1 MSKTILITGGS
12 GFIGSNLLLY
22 LAKKYPNYKF
32 INLDK
37 LTYASNQSYLKP
49 LDSFSNYEFIKGDIN
64 NRNFLDGVF
73 NKYDIDIIVN
83 LAAESHVDNSI
94 KNPLIF
100 AETNVIGTLNL
111 LNVSLK
117 RWKDKLKDKL
127 FYHISTDEVYGA
139 LGDDGFFDEYSRYD
153 PRSPYSA
160 SKASSDHFVKSY
172 FHTYSLP
179 IIISNCSNN
188 FGPNQFH
195 EKLIPLFIKNIIE
208 SRRLPVYG
216 DGKNI
221 RDWIFVEDHV
231 KAIDLILHKGQIGE
245 TYNIGGNN
253 EIKNIDLV
261 KLLIKLTDSKLKRK
275 ENYSLHL
282 IDHVNDRLGHDYRYA
297 IDNTKVM
304 KEIGWKPSYNFEKGI
319 DLTINWYI
327 EKFSN

>member
-1 MSKTILITGGS
+1 M
-12 GFIGSNLLLY
+12 
-22 LAKKYPNYKF
+22 
-32 INLDK
+32 
-37 LTYASNQSYLKP
+37 
-49 LDSFSNYEFIKGDIN
+49 
-64 NRNFLDGVF
+64 
-73 NKYDIDIIVN
+73 
-83 LAAESHVDNSI
+83 
-94 KNPLIF
+94 
-100 AETNVIGTLNL
+100 

-245 TYNIGGNN
+245 TYNIGGKYD
-253 EIKNIDLV
+253 IKNIELV
-261 KLLIKLTDSKLKRK
+261 NLLIKLTDSNLKRK
-275 ENYSLHL
+275 EDYS
-282 IDHVNDRLGHDYRYA
+282 
-297 IDNTKVM
+297 
-304 KEIGWKPSYNFEKGI
+304 
-319 DLTINWYI
+319 YI
-327 EKFSN
+327 

>member
-22 LAKKYPNYKF
+22 LANKYPDYKF

-37 LTYASNQSYLKP
+37 LTYASNQSYLEP

-64 NRNFLDGVF
+64 NRNFLDGIF

-179 IIISNCSNN
+179 IIISNC
-188 FGPNQFH
+188 QT
-195 EKLIPLFIKNIIE
+195 
-208 SRRLPVYG
+208 
-216 DGKNI
+216 
-221 RDWIFVEDHV
+221 
-231 KAIDLILHKGQIGE
+231 ILGQI
-245 TYNIGGNN
+245 NFM
-253 EIKNIDLV
+253 KN
-261 KLLIKLTDSKLKRK
+261 
-275 ENYSLHL
+275 
-282 IDHVNDRLGHDYRYA
+282 
-297 IDNTKVM
+297 
-304 KEIGWKPSYNFEKGI
+304 
-319 DLTINWYI
+319 
-327 EKFSN
+327 

>member
-1 MSKTILITGGS
+1 MSKSILITGGS

-22 LAKKYPNYKF
+22 LANKYPNYNF
-32 INLDK
+32 INLDN

-49 LDSFSNYEFIKGDIN
+49 LESFSNYQFIKGDIYN
-64 NRNFLDGVF
+64 KDFLDSLF
-73 NKYDIDIIVN
+73 KKSDIDIIIN

-94 KNPLIF
+94 KNPLKF

-111 LNVSLK
+111 LNVSLNA
-117 RWKDKLKDKL
+117 WKDKLTNKL

-139 LGDDGFFDEYSRYD
+139 LGDHGFFDEYSRYD

-160 SKASSDHFVKSY
+160 SKASSDHFVRSY
-172 FHTYSLP
+172 FHTYGLP

-208 SRRLPVYG
+208 SKKLPVYG
-216 DGKNI
+216 DGKNV
-221 RDWIFVEDHV
+221 RDWIFVEDHI
-231 KAIDLILHKGQIGE
+231 KAIDMILHKGQIGE

-261 KLLIKLTDSKLKRK
+261 KLIIKLTDNKLRRR
-275 ENYSLHL
+275 EDHSLKL
-282 IDHVNDRLGHDYRYA
+282 IDYVNDRLGHDYRYA
-297 IDNTKVM
+297 IDNTKIT
-304 KEIGWKPSYNFEKGI
+304 KEIGWKPSYDFERGL

-327 EKFSN
+327 ERFNN